1 MSDISDLSKAD
12 GGGIVSFLHQKS
24 GMEIPVPFEKDIFL
38 FDSYVAGT
46 SHIEG
51 IDELE
56 PFLNIGDNL
65 LFFREPD
72 NPYDPQA
79 IVIKTKNGVKVG
91 YVPQKDNLV
100 FSRLMDA
107 GKRMFGK
114 IQSKEKLHNWLKIE
128 IGIFLHE

>member
-1 MSDISDLSKAD
+1 MSDLIKSDS
-12 GGGIVSFLHQKS
+12 GGIIPFLHQK
-24 GMEIPVPFEKDIFL
+24 GGVEIPVPFERDIFL
-38 FDSYVAGT
+38 FNSFVAGT
-46 SHIEG
+46 SHVEG

-56 PFLNIGDNL
+56 PFLNIGDSL

-79 IVIKTKNGVKVG
+79 IVIKTKNGIKIG
-91 YVPQKDNLV
+91 YVPQKDNLI

-107 GKRMFGK
+107 GKRLFGK
-114 IQSKEKLHNWLKIE
+114 IQSKDNHHKWLKIE